1 MSPPV
6 LLLVSALAA
15 SADNRLS
22 EARQLA
28 DEFHYDQAIK
38 IAEAALQLRDISRET
53 LIGLYELTGVAQ
65 ATLQRPVR
73 AREAFLKL
81 LLIAPEHQLSRN
93 LPPRTRTPYFEARTQ
108 AARVGAVAL
117 TADPPSYTDGRVTEL
132 AVRFKDNS
140 VFPARAVRFTV
151 SEDGAAPRVEE
162 VAVSDA
168 ARRVVLRTD
177 GRALKWSAELLGE
190 RDVILQRVE
199 RVDAAPPAPV
209 AGLEAPPRS
218 PPPNPVSSEPVT
230 SPPTASEWMRPGG
243 LSLAAVGLAAL
254 GTGAVFGLLSVSAR
268 ATLDNP
274 VTDTSGVVVGMTQR
288 QAAALDQTARTDA
301 LVADVL
307 FVAGGVLAATGV
319 LLFALAPRPAA
330 AVSVVVGPSSVGVVG
345 RF

>member
-15 SADNRLS
+15 SADSRLS

-28 DEFHYDQAIK
+28 DEFQYDRAIK
-38 IAEAALQLRDISRET
+38 TAEAALQLRDISRET

-108 AARVGAVAL
+108 AARLGAVAL
-117 TADPPSYTDGRVTEL
+117 TADAPTYADGRVTEL
-132 AVRFKDNS
+132 AVRFKDNA

-151 SEDGAAPRVEE
+151 SEDGAAQRVEE
-162 VAVSDA
+162 VAVSGA
-168 ARRVVLRTD
+168 ARRVVLRAD
-177 GRALKWSAELLGE
+177 GRKLKWSAELLGE
-190 RDVILQRVE
+190 RNVILQRIE
-199 RVDAAPPAPV
+199 REDESPPTPV
-209 AGLEAPPRS
+209 AAREAPPLPLPS
-218 PPPNPVSSEPVT
+218 VSSEPVA
-230 SPPTASEWMRPGG
+230 SPPPASGWMRPAG
-243 LSLAAVGLAAL
+243 LSVGAVGLAAL
-254 GTGAVFGLLSVSAR
+254 GTGVVFGYLSISAR
-268 ATLDNP
+268 AKLDNP

-307 FVAGGVLAATGV
+307 FVVGGVLTATGV
-319 LLFALAPRPAA
+319 ALFVLAPRPPA
-330 AVSVVVGPSSVGVVG
+330 AVSVVVGPASVGVVG